1 MDRFCFQHTL
11 PLYISLSPHIHGTTT
26 DRRQYPAPGSSWSH
40 PNLLLFYFSFFIFSP
55 LLLLSLRSPSYYIM
69 PCISLYV
76 CVVVPQWLRLSCT
89 TKVELD
95 QTFRAQHSRNAINDK
110 RIASSAWFL
119 ISLFRALVKNEEVKV
134 TGCNKT

>member
-1 MDRFCFQHTL
+1 M
-11 PLYISLSPHIHGTTT
+11 
-26 DRRQYPAPGSSWSH
+26 
-40 PNLLLFYFSFFIFSP
+40 
-55 LLLLSLRSPSYYIM
+55 
-69 PCISLYV
+69 

-119 ISLFRALVKNEEVKV
+119 IFLFRALVKNEEVKV